1 MAKLRLGLLASHGG
15 SNVQAIIDACRAG
28 KLLAEPRVV
37 ISNNSGSEVLR
48 RAAREGVPGFHLSAR
63 THPRPDDLDAAIETV
78 LADHGVDLVV
88 LAGYMRKLGPR
99 VLGRYRGRVLNVHP
113 ALLPAYG
120 GQGMY
125 GERVHAAVLA
135 AGERV
140 TGVTVHLVDEEYD
153 RGTVVAQVEAPVL
166 EGDTVESLRLRVLER
181 EHALYPETLQK
192 IATGEIVLP
201 SERNTPSPLDG
212 RGLG

>member
-1 MAKLRLGLLASHGG
+1 MTKLQLGFLASHGG

-28 KLLAEPRVV
+28 ELRAEPRVV

-48 RAAREGVPGFHLSAR
+48 RAAREGVPGFHLSTR
-63 THPRPDDLDAAIETV
+63 THPKPEDLDAAIEGLLV
-78 LADHGVDLVV
+78 DHGVDLVV
-88 LAGYMRKLGPR
+88 LGGYMKKLGPG

-140 TGVTVHLVDEEYD
+140 TGVTVHLVDDEYD
-153 RGTVVAQVEAPVL
+153 QGPILAQAEVPVL
-166 EGDTVESLRLRVLER
+166 EGDTVESLRERVLRR
-181 EHALYPETLQK
+181 EHRLYPETLQR
-192 IATGEIVLP
+192 IATGEIALP
-201 SERNTPSPLDG
+201 G
-212 RGLG
+212 

>member
-1 MAKLRLGLLASHGG
+1 MSKLRLGFLASHGG
-15 SNVQAIIDACRAG
+15 SNVQAIVDACRAG
-28 KLLAEPRVV
+28 ELHAEPRVA

-48 RAAREGVPGFHLSAR
+48 RAAREGVPGFHLSSK
-63 THPRPDDLDAAIETV
+63 THPRPGDLDAAIEGV
-78 LADHGVDLVV
+78 LVDHGVDLVV
-88 LAGYMRKLGPR
+88 LGGYMRMLGPR

-120 GQGMY
+120 GRGMY

-153 RGTVVAQVEAPVL
+153 QGPILAQAEVPVL
-166 EGDTVESLRLRVLER
+166 EGDTVESLRLRVLRR
-181 EHALYPETLQK
+181 EHELYPETLQR
-192 IATGEIVLP
+192 IATGEIELP
-201 SERNTPSPLDG
+201 G
-212 RGLG
+212 

>member
-1 MAKLRLGLLASHGG
+1 MSKLRLGFLASHGG
-15 SNVQAIIDACRAG
+15 SNVQAIVDACRAG
-28 KLLAEPRVV
+28 ELHAEPRVA

-48 RAAREGVPGFHLSAR
+48 RAAREGVPGFHLSSR
-63 THPRPDDLDAAIETV
+63 THPRPGDLDEAIEGV

-88 LAGYMRKLGPR
+88 LAGYMRMLGPR

-120 GQGMY
+120 GRGMY

-153 RGTVVAQVEAPVL
+153 KGLIVAQAEVPVL
-166 EGDTVESLRLRVLER
+166 EGDTVESLRLRVLRR
-181 EHALYPETLQK
+181 EHGLYPETLQR
-192 IATGEIVLP
+192 IATGEIELP
-201 SERNTPSPLDG
+201 G
-212 RGLG
+212 

>member
-1 MAKLRLGLLASHGG
+1 MSKLRLGFLASHGG
-15 SNVQAIIDACRAG
+15 SNVQAIIDACGAG
-28 KLLAEPRVV
+28 ELHAEPRVV
-37 ISNNSGSEVLR
+37 ISNNSRSEVLR
-48 RAAREGVPGFHLSAR
+48 RAAREGVPGFHLSSK
-63 THPRPDDLDAAIETV
+63 THPRPENLDAAIEGV
-78 LADHGVDLVV
+78 LADHGVELVV

-120 GQGMY
+120 GHGMY

-153 RGTVVAQVEAPVL
+153 QGPIVAQAEVPVL
-166 EGDTVESLRLRVLER
+166 EGDTVESLRLRVLRR
-181 EHALYPETLQK
+181 EHELYPETLQR
-192 IATGEIVLP
+192 IAAGEIEL
-201 SERNTPSPLDG
+201 
-212 RGLG
+212 RG

>member
-1 MAKLRLGLLASHGG
+1 MSKLRLGLLASHGG
-15 SNVQAIIDACRAG
+15 SNVQAIIDACGAG
-28 KLLAEPRVV
+28 ELLAEPRVV

-48 RAAREGVPGFHLSAR
+48 RAAREGVPGFHLSSR
-63 THPRPDDLDAAIETV
+63 THPRPDDLDAAIEGV
-78 LADHGVDLVV
+78 LADHGVEIVV
-88 LAGYMRKLGPR
+88 LGGYMKKLGPK

-153 RGTVVAQVEAPVL
+153 QGPVVAQAEVPVL
-166 EGDTVESLRLRVLER
+166 DGDTIESLRLRVLER
-181 EHALYPETLQK
+181 EHELYPQTLQK
-192 IATGEIVLP
+192 IAAGEIVLP
-201 SERNTPSPLDG
+201 A
-212 RGLG
+212 

>member
-1 MAKLRLGLLASHGG
+1 MSKLRLGFLASHGG

-28 KLLAEPRVV
+28 ELHAEPRVV
-37 ISNNSGSEVLR
+37 IGNNSGSEVLR
-48 RAAREGVPGFHLSAR
+48 RAAREGVPGFHMSSK
-63 THPRPDDLDAAIETV
+63 THPRPGDLDAAIEGV
-78 LADHGVDLVV
+78 LVDHGVELVV
-88 LAGYMRKLGPR
+88 LAGYMRMLGPR

-120 GQGMY
+120 GRGMY

-153 RGTVVAQVEAPVL
+153 KGLIVAQAEVPVL
-166 EGDTVESLRLRVLER
+166 EGDTVESLRLRVLRR
-181 EHALYPETLQK
+181 EHELYTETLQR
-192 IATGEIVLP
+192 IATGEIELP
-201 SERNTPSPLDG
+201 A
-212 RGLG
+212 

>member
-1 MAKLRLGLLASHGG
+1 MSKLRLGFLASHGG
-15 SNVQAIIDACRAG
+15 SNVQAIVDACRAG
-28 KLLAEPRVV
+28 ELHAEPRVA

-48 RAAREGVPGFHLSAR
+48 RAAREGVPGFHLSSK
-63 THPRPDDLDAAIETV
+63 THPRPGDLDAAIEGV

-88 LAGYMRKLGPR
+88 LAGYMRMLGPR

-120 GQGMY
+120 GRGMY

-153 RGTVVAQVEAPVL
+153 QGPILAQAEVPVL
-166 EGDTVESLRLRVLER
+166 EGDTVESLRLRVLRR
-181 EHALYPETLQK
+181 EHELYPETLQR
-192 IATGEIVLP
+192 IATGEIELP
-201 SERNTPSPLDG
+201 A
-212 RGLG
+212 

>member
-1 MAKLRLGLLASHGG
+1 MSKLRLGFLASHGG
-15 SNVQAIIDACRAG
+15 SNVQAIVDACRAG
-28 KLLAEPRVV
+28 ELRAEPRVV

-48 RAAREGVPGFHLSAR
+48 RAAREGVPGFHLSSK
-63 THPRPDDLDAAIETV
+63 THPRPGDLDAAIEGV
-78 LADHGVDLVV
+78 LADHGVELVV
-88 LAGYMRKLGPR
+88 LGGYMRKLGPR

-120 GQGMY
+120 GRGMY

-140 TGVTVHLVDEEYD
+140 TGVTVHLVDDEYD
-153 RGTVVAQVEAPVL
+153 QGPILAQVEVPVL
-166 EGDTVESLRLRVLER
+166 DGDTVESLRQRVLRR

-192 IATGEIVLP
+192 IATGEIELP
-201 SERNTPSPLDG
+201 A
-212 RGLG
+212 

>member
-15 SNVQAIIDACRAG
+15 SNVQAIIDACTAG

-37 ISNNSGSEVLR
+37 ISNNSGSEVLK
-48 RAAREGVPGFHLSAR
+48 RAAREGVPGIHLSSR
-63 THPRPDDLDAAIETV
+63 THPRPGDLDAAIEAV
-78 LADHGVDLVV
+78 LVDHGVDLVV
-88 LAGYMRKLGPR
+88 LGGYMRKLGPR
-99 VLGRYRGRVLNVHP
+99 VLGRYRGRILNVHP

-125 GERVHAAVLA
+125 GERVHAAVLE

-153 RGTVVAQVEAPVL
+153 RGPVLAQVEVPVL

-192 IATGEIVLP
+192 IAVGDIVLP
-201 SERNTPSPLDG
+201 T
-212 RGLG
+212 

>member
-1 MAKLRLGLLASHGG
+1 MSKLRLGFLASHGG
-15 SNVQAIIDACRAG
+15 SNVQAIIDACGAG
-28 KLLAEPRVV
+28 ELHAEPRVV
-37 ISNNSGSEVLR
+37 ISNNSRSEVLR
-48 RAAREGVPGFHLSAR
+48 RAAREGVPGFHLSSK
-63 THPRPDDLDAAIETV
+63 THPRPENLDAAIEGV
-78 LADHGVDLVV
+78 LADHGVELVV

-120 GQGMY
+120 GHGMY

-153 RGTVVAQVEAPVL
+153 QGPIVAQAEVPVL
-166 EGDTVESLRLRVLER
+166 EGDTVESLRLRVLRR
-181 EHALYPETLQK
+181 EHELYPETLQR
-192 IATGEIVLP
+192 IAAGEIEL
-201 SERNTPSPLDG
+201 
-212 RGLG
+212 LG

>member
-1 MAKLRLGLLASHGG
+1 MSKLRLGFLASHGG
-15 SNVQAIIDACRAG
+15 SNVQAIVDACRAG
-28 KLLAEPRVV
+28 ELHAEPRVA

-48 RAAREGVPGFHLSAR
+48 RAAREGVPGFHLSSR
-63 THPRPDDLDAAIETV
+63 THPRPGDLDEAIEGV

-88 LAGYMRKLGPR
+88 LAGYMRMLGPR

-120 GQGMY
+120 GRGMY

-153 RGTVVAQVEAPVL
+153 KGLIVAQAEVPVL
-166 EGDTVESLRLRVLER
+166 EGDTVESLRLRVLRR
-181 EHALYPETLQK
+181 EHELYTETLQR
-192 IATGEIVLP
+192 IATGEIELP
-201 SERNTPSPLDG
+201 A
-212 RGLG
+212 

>member
-1 MAKLRLGLLASHGG
+1 MSKLRLGFLASHGG
-15 SNVQAIIDACRAG
+15 SNVQAIVDACRAG
-28 KLLAEPRVV
+28 ELHAEPRVA

-48 RAAREGVPGFHLSAR
+48 RAAREGVPGFHLSSR
-63 THPRPDDLDAAIETV
+63 THPRPGDLDEAIEGV

-88 LAGYMRKLGPR
+88 LGGYMRMLGPR

-120 GQGMY
+120 GRGMY

-153 RGTVVAQVEAPVL
+153 QGPILAQAEVPVL
-166 EGDTVESLRLRVLER
+166 EGDTVESLRLRVLRR
-181 EHALYPETLQK
+181 EHELYPETLQR
-192 IATGEIVLP
+192 IATGEIKLP
-201 SERNTPSPLDG
+201 A
-212 RGLG
+212 

>member
-1 MAKLRLGLLASHGG
+1 MSKLRLGFLASHGG
-15 SNVQAIIDACRAG
+15 SNVQAIVDACRAG
-28 KLLAEPRVV
+28 ELHAEPRVA

-48 RAAREGVPGFHLSAR
+48 RAAREGVPGFHLSSR
-63 THPRPDDLDAAIETV
+63 THPRPGDLDEAIEGV

-88 LAGYMRKLGPR
+88 LGGYMRMLGPR

-120 GQGMY
+120 GRGMY

-153 RGTVVAQVEAPVL
+153 KGLIVAQAEVPVL
-166 EGDTVESLRLRVLER
+166 EGDTVESLRLRVLRR
-181 EHALYPETLQK
+181 EHELYPETLQR
-192 IATGEIVLP
+192 IATGEIKLP
-201 SERNTPSPLDG
+201 A
-212 RGLG
+212 

>member
-1 MAKLRLGLLASHGG
+1 MSKLRLGLLASHGG

-28 KLLAEPRVV
+28 KLRAAPRVV
-37 ISNNSGSEVLR
+37 ISNNSGSEVLK
-48 RAAREGVPGFHLSAR
+48 RAAREGVPGFHLSSR
-63 THPRPDDLDAAIETV
+63 THPRPEELDAAIEAV
-78 LADHGVDLVV
+78 LAGHGVDLVA
-88 LAGYMRKLGPR
+88 LAGYMKKLGPR
-99 VLGRYRGRVLNVHP
+99 VLTRYRGRILNVHP

-125 GERVHAAVLA
+125 GERVHAAVLS

-153 RGTVVAQVEAPVL
+153 RGQVVAQAEVPVL

-181 EHALYPETLQK
+181 EHELYPKTLQK
-192 IATGEIVLP
+192 IATGEIELSGVRL
-201 SERNTPSPLDG
+201 SPPG
-212 RGLG
+212 SPPARG

>member
-1 MAKLRLGLLASHGG
+1 MSKLRLGFLASHGG
-15 SNVQAIIDACRAG
+15 SNVQAIVDACRAG
-28 KLLAEPRVV
+28 ELHAEPRVV

-48 RAAREGVPGFHLSAR
+48 RTARECVPGFHLSSR
-63 THPRPDDLDAAIETV
+63 THPCPEDLDAAIEGV
-78 LADHGVDLVV
+78 LADHGVELVV
-88 LAGYMRKLGPR
+88 LGGYMRMLGPR
-99 VLGRYRGRVLNVHP
+99 VLGRYRRRVLNVHP

-120 GQGMY
+120 GRGMY

-153 RGTVVAQVEAPVL
+153 QGPIVAQAEVPVL
-166 EGDTVESLRLRVLER
+166 DGDTVESLRQRVLRR
-181 EHALYPETLQK
+181 EHELYPETLQK

-201 SERNTPSPLDG
+201 S
-212 RGLG
+212 

>member
-1 MAKLRLGLLASHGG
+1 M
-15 SNVQAIIDACRAG
+15 QAIVDACRAG
-28 KLLAEPRVV
+28 ELHAEPRVA

-48 RAAREGVPGFHLSAR
+48 RAAREGVPGFHLSSR
-63 THPRPDDLDAAIETV
+63 THPRPGDLDEAIEGV

-88 LAGYMRKLGPR
+88 LGGYMRMLGPR

-120 GQGMY
+120 GRGMY

-153 RGTVVAQVEAPVL
+153 KGLIVAQAEVPVL
-166 EGDTVESLRLRVLER
+166 EGDTVESLRLRVLRR
-181 EHALYPETLQK
+181 EHGLYPETLQR
-192 IATGEIVLP
+192 IATGEIELP
-201 SERNTPSPLDG
+201 G
-212 RGLG
+212 

>member
-1 MAKLRLGLLASHGG
+1 MSKLRLGFLASHGG
-15 SNVQAIIDACRAG
+15 SNVQAIVDACRAG
-28 KLLAEPRVV
+28 ELHAEPRVA

-48 RAAREGVPGFHLSAR
+48 RAAREGVPGFHLSSK
-63 THPRPDDLDAAIETV
+63 THPRPGDLDEAIEGV

-88 LAGYMRKLGPR
+88 LAGYMRMLGPR

-120 GQGMY
+120 GRGMY

-153 RGTVVAQVEAPVL
+153 QGPIVAQAEVPVL
-166 EGDTVESLRLRVLER
+166 EGDTVESLRLRVLRR
-181 EHALYPETLQK
+181 EHELYPETLQK
-192 IATGEIVLP
+192 IATGEIELP
-201 SERNTPSPLDG
+201 A
-212 RGLG
+212 

>member
-1 MAKLRLGLLASHGG
+1 MSKLRLGFLASHGG
-15 SNVQAIIDACRAG
+15 SNVQAIVDACRAG
-28 KLLAEPRVV
+28 ELHAEPRVA

-48 RAAREGVPGFHLSAR
+48 RAAREGVPGFHLSSR
-63 THPRPDDLDAAIETV
+63 THPRPGDLDEAIEGV

-88 LAGYMRKLGPR
+88 LAGYMRMLGPR

-120 GQGMY
+120 GRGMY

-153 RGTVVAQVEAPVL
+153 QGPILAQAEVPVL
-166 EGDTVESLRLRVLER
+166 EGDTVESLRLRVLRR
-181 EHALYPETLQK
+181 EHELYPETLQR
-192 IATGEIVLP
+192 IATGEIELP
-201 SERNTPSPLDG
+201 A
-212 RGLG
+212 

>member
-1 MAKLRLGLLASHGG
+1 MSKLRLALLASHGG
-15 SNVQAIIDACRAG
+15 SNVQAIIDACGAG
-28 KLLAEPRVV
+28 ELCAEPRVV

-48 RAAREGVPGFHLSAR
+48 RAARQGVPGFHMSSS
-63 THPRPDDLDAAIETV
+63 THPRPDDLDAAIEGV
-78 LADHGVDLVV
+78 LADHGVEIVV
-88 LAGYMRKLGPR
+88 LGGYMKKLGPK

-153 RGTVVAQVEAPVL
+153 HGQIVAQAEVPVL
-166 EGDTVESLRLRVLER
+166 DGDTVESLRLRVLER
-181 EHALYPETLQK
+181 EHELYPQTLQK
-192 IATGEIVLP
+192 IAAGEIVLP
-201 SERNTPSPLDG
+201 A
-212 RGLG
+212 

>member
-1 MAKLRLGLLASHGG
+1 MSKLRLGLLASHGG
-15 SNVQAIIDACRAG
+15 SNVQAIVDACGAG
-28 KLLAEPRVV
+28 ELLAEPRVV

-48 RAAREGVPGFHLSAR
+48 RAAREGVPGFHLSSR
-63 THPRPDDLDAAIETV
+63 THPRPDDLDAAIEGV
-78 LADHGVDLVV
+78 LADHGVEIVV
-88 LAGYMRKLGPR
+88 LGGYMKKLGPK

-120 GQGMY
+120 GRGMY

-153 RGTVVAQVEAPVL
+153 QGPVVAQAEVPVL
-166 EGDTVESLRLRVLER
+166 DGDTVESLRLRVLRR
-181 EHALYPETLQK
+181 EHELYPQTLQK
-192 IATGEIVLP
+192 IAAGEIVLP
-201 SERNTPSPLDG
+201 A
-212 RGLG
+212 

>member
-1 MAKLRLGLLASHGG
+1 MSKLRLGLLASHGG

-28 KLLAEPRVV
+28 GLLAEPRVI

-48 RAAREGVPGFHLSAR
+48 RAAREGVPGFHLSSR
-63 THPRPDDLDAAIETV
+63 THPRPDDLDAAIEGV
-78 LADHGVDLVV
+78 LADHGVEIVV
-88 LAGYMRKLGPR
+88 LGGYMKKLGPK

-120 GQGMY
+120 GRGMY

-153 RGTVVAQVEAPVL
+153 HGPVVAQAEVPVL
-166 EGDTVESLRLRVLER
+166 DGDTVESLRLRVLRR
-181 EHALYPETLQK
+181 EHELYPQTLQK
-192 IATGEIVLP
+192 IAAGEIELP
-201 SERNTPSPLDG
+201 A
-212 RGLG
+212 